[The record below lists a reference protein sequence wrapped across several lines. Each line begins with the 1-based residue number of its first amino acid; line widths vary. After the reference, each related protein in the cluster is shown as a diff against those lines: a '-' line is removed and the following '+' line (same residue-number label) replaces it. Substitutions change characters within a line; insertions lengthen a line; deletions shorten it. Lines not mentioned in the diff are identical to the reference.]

1 MPRVAP
7 SSMRTDRSSV
17 GAGVVLGLS
26 VAAAGLGAGHL
37 AAAFV
42 APGSSPV
49 VAVGQAAIALTPE
62 WLKSFAIETFGDRN
76 KTALIVGMTVV
87 IAGLASLVGIA
98 TLSRPRV
105 GRLSVI
111 GLGAI
116 GAIAAVTRPAAS
128 PAWILPSAVAI
139 AAGTI
144 ALRWLLDRGDVEAV
158 ATAERPTAPHAFDR
172 RALFRGA
179 LTLGGAAAAAA
190 VGGAIVSDRRFGAID
205 SRGGVAVP
213 APADPAMTLPAGVE
227 FDVEGIMPFLTSNDD
242 FYRVDTALFPPQV
255 RSEEWRLRIHGMVDT
270 PIELDYR
277 QLVAREI
284 VERDITL
291 SCVSNEVGGPYV
303 GTARWTGVLL
313 RPLLEEAGIDR
324 DASQLVSRSADG
336 MTIGTPTD
344 AVMDGRDAMLAI
356 AMNGEPLPIA
366 HGFPVR
372 MVVPGLYGYVSA
384 TKWVVEIEAT
394 TFDAFDAYW
403 IERGWAEDPG
413 PIKTTSRIDTPR
425 NGADLTAG
433 TVAVAGVAWAPHR
446 GIERVEVRVDA
457 GDWTEAELAAVPSVD
472 TWRQW
477 VFRWDA
483 AAGSHRLEV
492 RATDGDGITQPEERM
507 PPFPEGSTGWHAVT
521 VNVA

>member
-1 MPRVAP
+1 
-7 SSMRTDRSSV
+7 
-17 GAGVVLGLS
+17 
-26 VAAAGLGAGHL
+26 
-37 AAAFV
+37 
-42 APGSSPV
+42 
-49 VAVGQAAIALTPE
+49 
-62 WLKSFAIETFGDRN
+62 
-76 KTALIVGMTVV
+76 
-87 IAGLASLVGIA
+87 
-98 TLSRPRV
+98 
-105 GRLSVI
+105 
-111 GLGAI
+111 
-116 GAIAAVTRPAAS
+116 
-128 PAWILPSAVAI
+128 
-139 AAGTI
+139 
-144 ALRWLLDRGDVEAV
+144 
-158 ATAERPTAPHAFDR
+158 
-172 RALFRGA
+172 
-179 LTLGGAAAAAA
+179 
-190 VGGAIVSDRRFGAID
+190 
-205 SRGGVAVP
+205 VAVP
-213 APADPAMTLPAGVE
+213 APADPARALPAGVE
-227 FDVEGIMPFLTSNDD
+227 LDVEGITPFVTSNDD
-242 FYRVDTALFPPQV
+242 FYRIDTALFPPQV
-255 RSEEWRLRIHGMVDT
+255 RSEDWRLRIHGMVET
-270 PIELDYR
+270 PIELDYQ
-277 QLVAREI
+277 QLVARAI

-313 RPLLEEAGIDR
+313 RPVLEEAGIDP

-336 MTIGTPTD
+336 MTIGTPTA

-446 GIERVEVRVDA
+446 GIERVEVRLDD
-457 GDWTEAELAAVPSVD
+457 GGWNEAELAAVPSVD

-483 AAGSHRLEV
+483 TPGSHRLEV
-492 RATDGDGITQPEERM
+492 RATDGEGITQPEERM

-521 VNVA
+521 VSVA